1 MPVHEAI
8 NFTLTLGTALT
19 LFLGIQYFGYAVV
32 RYFNS

>member
-8 NFTLTLGTALT
+8 NFTLTLGTAVT
-19 LFLGIQYFGYAVV
+19 SFLVMQYIGHAFV